1 MNWSQRLSSAQE
13 RVRAVPPRVR
23 KGLHY
28 AFLAVVFLV
37 LVWRTYNLGWAS
49 VLTSMPSSP
58 WFYVIFA
65 GIYMSLPMAEFVIY
79 RSQLALPGFLILKQ
93 LLIKRVLNKELFG
106 YAGDVY
112 YSVSSARALEVDLKE
127 TGKIVKDVAIV
138 SAISSTTWTLSF
150 FCLYFVL
157 YSLVTESRE
166 VMWAAQVGAA
176 VLTLAIVATGAW
188 LSKRNARVYHILP
201 SARMKVYFVMYGRL
215 LVITAL
221 QILQWAVAI
230 PSISLTHWMLY
241 AASQLLVSRI
251 PLIPGKDLVFA
262 FIGIEMGTALNLP
275 AEAIAGMLLVNS
287 ALDRILNASS
297 YAAFSHRIQSR

>member
-1 MNWSQRLSSAQE
+1 MSWSQRLSAVQE
-13 RVRAVPPRVR
+13 RVRAIPPGVR

-28 AFLAVVFLV
+28 AFLGGVFIV
-37 LVWRTYNLGWAS
+37 LVWRTYHLGWAS
-49 VLTSMPSSP
+49 VLTSLPTNP
-58 WFYVIFA
+58 LFYIIFA
-65 GIYMSLPMAEFVIY
+65 GIYLSLPMAEFVIY
-79 RSQLALPGFLILKQ
+79 RSQLALPGFLILKL
-93 LLIKRVLNKELFG
+93 LLIKRVLNKEVFG

-112 YSVSSARALEVDLKE
+112 YSVSSARALDVELKE

-157 YSLVTESRE
+157 YSFVTESRE
-166 VMWAAQVGAA
+166 IMWAAQAA
-176 VLTLAIVATGAW
+176 AAALSIAIIGTGAW
-188 LSKRNARVYHILP
+188 LSKRNARIYHILP
-201 SARMKVYFVMYGRL
+201 SDRAKVYFVMYGRL
-215 LVITAL
+215 LVITVL

-230 PSISLTHWMLY
+230 PEISLTHWMLY

-251 PLIPGKDLVFA
+251 PLIPGKDLLFA

-287 ALDRILNASS
+287 ALDRLLNASS
-297 YAAFSHRIQSR
+297 YAAFSHRLHRS